1 MATVIDIEELT
12 DGSLNSENV
21 WTGTKVFDVLM
32 NAVNKN
38 IEGQYNLQRLTGSDY
53 ATVYL
58 GALQMVITQ
67 SMGFL
72 MGQAEKEATVDNLIK
87 QASVYQ
93 AQIDLYK
100 RQKEGFDD
108 DAKQKLLK
116 VVMDSWSVAYSTS
129 PEGVAIPDAITK
141 QNLDKIT
148 ENAMVAL
155 GIEAVNNMSASNP
168 IDGVY

>member
-1 MATVIDIEELT
+1 MATVIDIAELT

-21 WTGTKVFDVLM
+21 WAGTKVFDVLM

-87 QASVYQ
+87 QADVYQ
-93 AQIDLYK
+93 AQIDLYT

-116 VVMDSWSVAYSTS
+116 QLMDTWAVAYS
-129 PEGVAIPDAITK
+129 VAQDDNSIPDSIKVNVIDSITK
-141 QNLDKIT
+141 
-148 ENAMVAL
+148 NAYESL
-155 GIEAVNNMSASNP
+155 GIAKTNDP
-168 IDGVY
+168 IGEL